1 MNQQEIRSK
10 QYPRSDV
17 FHPESVYF
25 FYFLQK
31 RYFSSLVMR

>member
-10 QYPRSDV
+10 YYLRSDV
-17 FHPESVYF
+17 FHPESVSF
-25 FYFLQK
+25 FSLFQK

>member
-10 QYPRSDV
+10 QYLRSDV

-25 FYFLQK
+25 FYFNA
-31 RYFSSLVMR
+31 LVLLLG